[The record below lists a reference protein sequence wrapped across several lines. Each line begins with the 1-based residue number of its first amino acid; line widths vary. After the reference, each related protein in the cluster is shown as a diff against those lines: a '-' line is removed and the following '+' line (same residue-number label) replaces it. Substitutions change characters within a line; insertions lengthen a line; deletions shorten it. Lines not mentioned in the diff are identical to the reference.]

1 MIELNCSYEE
11 SEKIKELGYDFTS
24 ICRDF
29 ELHEEGK
36 ITKFVLVERHDCGLV
51 DLWDCDDQ
59 EARGYSPESWWITP
73 IIPKAALEACL
84 PRTLNFQNHLGD
96 LSLSSFAKRF
106 FCEVIDLYSV
116 METGVTHHW
125 FTSAF
130 EAFLWCHENYP
141 AELKAKFDE
150 VMA

>member
-1 MIELNCSYEE
+1 VDAEISAYDEVWDHARLLDSI
-11 SEKIKELGYDFTS
+11 SIKE
-24 ICRDF
+24 
-29 ELHEEGK
+29 
-36 ITKFVLVERHDCGLV
+36 
-51 DLWDCDDQ
+51 
-59 EARGYSPESWWITP
+59 ATP

-84 PRTLNFQNHLGD
+84 PSTLNFQNYLGD

-106 FCEVIDLYSV
+106 SREVIDLYSV

-141 AELKAKFDE
+141 EELKKKFDE
-150 VMA
+150 VMG